1 MDTNYTTKSQ
11 EAISG
16 AMQAAA
22 AAGNPQIEPAHL
34 LVELL
39 SQPDGVAAGLLAAV
53 CPDAAARQA
62 VGASARRI
70 LTQLPASSGSSM
82 TQPQPSRS
90 LLAALEAAS
99 TVAKELSD
107 EYIST
112 EHLLIGLAKGDTSG
126 SAPTVARI
134 LADAGATPEA
144 LIEAL
149 PQVRGS
155 SRVTSANPEGTYK
168 TLEKYGT
175 DLTEAA
181 REGRLD
187 PVIGRDAEIRRVVQV
202 LSRRTKNNPVLI
214 GEPGVGKTAVVEG
227 LAQRIVAGDVP
238 ESLRGKRLISLD
250 LSGMVAGAKYR
261 GEFEERLKA
270 VLKEI
275 KDSDGEVITFI
286 DELHTVVGAGGG
298 SEGAMDAGNMLKP
311 MLARGE
317 LRMVGATTL
326 DEYRENIEKDPALE
340 RRFQQVFVGEPSVE
354 DTVAILRGIAPKYE
368 AHHQVTVS
376 DGALVAAAS
385 LSDRY
390 ITGRQLP
397 DKAIDLIDEAASRLR
412 MELDSSPVEIDELQR
427 RVDRMRMEES
437 YLADSL
443 ADERN
448 GGADSD
454 PAAVER
460 LERLRAELADASER
474 LTALNARWEAE
485 KAGHNKV
492 GELRAALD
500 ELRTR
505 ADLAEREGD
514 FEEAGRLRY
523 GEMPA
528 LEAQIRDMEA
538 AQAAGEAVVGPDGVE
553 RPKDSEALPPMIAEK
568 VGPTEIAE
576 VISSWTGIP
585 VGKLMTGEQKKLLE
599 MESVIGERL
608 IGQKAAVGAVAD
620 AVRRS
625 RAGVSDPDRPTGSFL
640 FLGPTGVGKTELAK
654 ALADFLFDDERAIV
668 RIDMS
673 EYSEKHSV
681 ARLVGA
687 PPGYV
692 GYEEGGQLTEAVRRR
707 PYSVVLLDE
716 VEKAHPEVFD
726 ILLQVL
732 DDGRLTDG
740 QGRTVDF
747 RNVILVLTS
756 NLGSQF
762 LIDPL
767 LSPEEKRKEVMAQVR
782 ASFKPE
788 FLNRLDDTLIF
799 DPLTKEE
806 LGRIVDIQLAKMQDR
821 LTSHRLTLTV
831 TDEARTWLA
840 DEGYDPAYGAR
851 PLRRLVQREIGDEL
865 ARMILAGDVLDG
877 QEVVVDVSPDG
888 VLAGLSLTARGEA
901 WAPSATSAA

>member
-1 MDTNYTTKSQ
+1 MDTNYTTRSQ

-22 AAGNPQIEPAHL
+22 AAGNPQVDALHL

-39 SQPDGVAAGLLAAV
+39 GQEDGVAVGLLAAV
-53 CPDAAARQA
+53 NPDAGARQT
-62 VGASARRI
+62 VGAATRRA
-70 LTQLPASSGSSM
+70 LTQLPASSGSSVSR
-82 TQPQPSRS
+82 PQPSRG

-99 TVAKELSD
+99 NEAKSLGD

-112 EHLLIGLAKGDTSG
+112 EHLLIGIAAGNPDSD
-126 SAPTVARI
+126 AAARI
-134 LADAGATPEA
+134 LSDNGATASA
-144 LIEAL
+144 LRDAL
-149 PQVRGS
+149 PKVRGGA
-155 SRVTSANPEGTYK
+155 RVTSPDPEGTYK
-168 TLEKYGT
+168 SLEKYGT
-175 DLTEAA
+175 DLTEDA
-181 REGRLD
+181 RAGRLD

-238 ESLRGKRLISLD
+238 ESLRGKRLIALD
-250 LSGMVAGAKYR
+250 LAGMVAGAKYR

-454 PAAVER
+454 PAAVDR

>member
-1 MDTNYTTKSQ
+1 MDTNYTTRSQ

-22 AAGNPQIEPAHL
+22 AAGNPQVDALHL

-39 SQPDGVAAGLLAAV
+39 GQEDGVAVGLLAAV
-53 CPDAAARQA
+53 NPDAGARQT
-62 VGASARRI
+62 VGAATRRA
-70 LTQLPASSGSSM
+70 LTQLPASSGSSVSR
-82 TQPQPSRS
+82 PQPSRG

-99 TVAKELSD
+99 NEAKSLGD

-112 EHLLIGLAKGDTSG
+112 EHLLIGIAAGNPDSD
-126 SAPTVARI
+126 AAARI
-134 LADAGATPEA
+134 LSDNGATASA
-144 LIEAL
+144 LRDAL
-149 PQVRGS
+149 PKVRGGA
-155 SRVTSANPEGTYK
+155 RVTSPDPEGTYK
-168 TLEKYGT
+168 SLEKYGT
-175 DLTEAA
+175 DLTEDA
-181 REGRLD
+181 RAGRLD

-238 ESLRGKRLISLD
+238 ESLRGKRLIALD
-250 LSGMVAGAKYR
+250 LAGMVAGAKYR

-376 DGALVAAAS
+376 DGALVAASS